1 MLMVTLRQPTRHRV
15 MQQRK
20 VDWAASDESSET
32 AFKEVNRIRS
42 DKSARVNRS
51 QKVLDNRPLFHWAPC
66 GVMEEWPTILKLS
79 PVAWN
84 RNAECATS

>member
-1 MLMVTLRQPTRHRV
+1 

-32 AFKEVNRIRS
+32 GFKEVDRIRS

-51 QKVLDNRPLFHWAPC
+51 QKLA
-66 GVMEEWPTILKLS
+66 
-79 PVAWN
+79 
-84 RNAECATS
+84 